1 MKISLNGLREFIKT
15 DLSIQE
21 IATLLTNIGL
31 EVEVT
36 ETYESIKNKL
46 DGVVVGEVLSCK
58 QHPNADRLKITSVKL
73 DPEIDSVQ
81 IVCGAPNVAKGQKV
95 AVAKVGTTLYGNS
108 NEPVKILKSKIR
120 GEISM
125 GMICAEDELG
135 IGIGHDGILI
145 LDADL
150 EIGTPCQEVFDIVTD
165 TVFEIALTPNRADA
179 MSHFGVAR
187 DLKAACI
194 INKIPF
200 EWMTPDVSIFNL
212 DNIQNQINIEVE
224 ATKKAPIY
232 NGLTISDID
241 IGPSP
246 KWIQH
251 RLKALGKNPKNVVV
265 DITNY
270 VMFELGQPLHSFD
283 ADKIKEKIIV
293 KTLDEGTTFIT
304 LDNQKRKLSDEDLMI
319 CDSENPLCIAGVFGG
334 KESGVENNTKNIFLE
349 SAYFDPVS
357 IRKTAKRHSLNTDA
371 SFRFERGV
379 DPEISHY
386 ALKRAA
392 LLIKK
397 YAGGLISSDI
407 QNETKNNIST
417 SHSIILN
424 LATLNQTLGFEFPKE
439 TLISILNALEIEIN
453 KVSNES
459 LALSV
464 PAYRVDV
471 TRQADVIEEILRLYG
486 YNKVPDTP
494 LRFNTQAKYDWKNSH
509 KLENEISNILCGMG
523 FFEIFTNS
531 LSSPDYQE
539 ENLAPVQLLN
549 PLGRELSVMRQSLI
563 FNAIEVAA
571 FNLKRQQ
578 EQIKLFEFGTCYN
591 QSKESYIES
600 KRLSLTLAG
609 SPFSDHWN
617 INQNPDSFFYLKNT
631 VEQVFK
637 ALGLVNFSTKKQ
649 SHKNYE
655 NCLAYEIGG
664 LAFGYLGKVAGTMT
678 KKFDIDQ
685 DLFFAE
691 LNWGVMTEKA
701 FQNTLIYKEITKFPI
716 AVRDLALVLNPTVSF
731 EQIETLAFQTERKIL
746 KEVSLFDV
754 YEGKGLPKGKKSYG
768 IRLHFRDSQKTLTDK
783 QIDKSLQRIFN
794 VLEKELQAHLR

>member
-1 MKISLNGLREFIKT
+1 MKISYNGLKEFIKT
-15 DLSIQE
+15 DLSIEE
-21 IATLLTNIGL
+21 IATLLTNLGL
-31 EVEVT
+31 EVEGT
-36 ETYESIKNKL
+36 ETYESVKNKL
-46 DGVVVGEVLSCK
+46 DGVVVGEVLSCE
-58 QHPNADRLKITSVKL
+58 QHPNADRLKITTVKL
-73 DPEIDSVQ
+73 ASEIDPVQ
-81 IVCGAPNVAKGQKV
+81 IVCGAPNVTKGQKV

-108 NEPVKILKSKIR
+108 NEPFKISKSKIR

-135 IGIGHDGILI
+135 IGDSHDGILV

-165 TVFEIALTPNRADA
+165 TVFEIGLTPNRADA

-200 EWMTPDVSIFNL
+200 EWMTPEVSVFHV
-212 DNIQNQINIEVE
+212 DNTQNQINVEVE
-224 ATKKAPIY
+224 ATKKAPLY
-232 NGLTISDID
+232 YGLTISDIE

-251 RLKALGKNPKNVVV
+251 RLKALGMNPKNVVV

-293 KTLDEGTTFIT
+293 KTLDEGTTFTT
-304 LDNQKRKLSDEDLMI
+304 LDDQERKLSDEDLMI

-334 KESGVENNTKNIFLE
+334 KESGIDNNTKNIFLE

-357 IRKTAKRHSLNTDA
+357 IRKTAKRHALNTDA

-379 DPEISHY
+379 DPEIGLY

-407 QNETKNNIST
+407 QNDAKNVPT
-417 SHSIILN
+417 SHSIFLN
-424 LATLNQTLGFEFPKE
+424 YATLYQTLGFEFPKE
-439 TLISILNALEIEIN
+439 TLTSILNALEIEIN
-453 KVSNES
+453 NVSKEG

-464 PAYRVDV
+464 PPYRVDV
-471 TRQADVIEEILRLYG
+471 TRPADVIEEILRLYG
-486 YNKVPDTP
+486 YNQVPDAP
-494 LRFNTQAKYDWKNSH
+494 LRFNTQAKYNWKNSQ

-523 FFEIFTNS
+523 FFEILTNS
-531 LSSPDYQE
+531 LSSPDYRE
-539 ENLAPVQLLN
+539 ENLAAVQLLN
-549 PLGRELSVMRQSLI
+549 PLGRELSMMRQSLI

-578 EQIKLFEFGTCYN
+578 EQIKLFEFGTCYH

-609 SPFSDHWN
+609 SPFSEHWN
-617 INQNPDSFFYLKNT
+617 VNQAPDSFFYLKNA

-655 NCLAYEIGG
+655 NCLAYEIDG
-664 LAFGYLGKVAGTMT
+664 LALGYLGKVAGTIT

-691 LNWGVMTEKA
+691 LAWDVMTEKA
-701 FQNTLIYKEITKFPI
+701 FHTPLTYKEIPKFPI
-716 AVRDLALVLNPTVSF
+716 AVRDLALVLNPPVSF
-731 EQIETLAFQTERKIL
+731 KQIEALALQTERKIL
-746 KEVSLFDV
+746 EEVSLFDV
-754 YEGKGLPKGKKSYG
+754 YEGKGLPEGKKSYG
-768 IRLHFRDSQKTLTDK
+768 IRFHFRDSQKTLTDK

-794 VLEKELQAHLR
+794 IFEKELQAQLR